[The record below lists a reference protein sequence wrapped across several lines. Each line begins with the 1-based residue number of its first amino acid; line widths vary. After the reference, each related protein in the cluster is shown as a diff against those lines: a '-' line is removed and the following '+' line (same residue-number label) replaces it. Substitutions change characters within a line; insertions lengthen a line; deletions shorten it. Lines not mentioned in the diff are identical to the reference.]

1 MGGSSSRER
10 GSTQEAM
17 PSPAQGTPEDEA
29 RRRQEKEDEAFA
41 RQLWMEEMSTSFGLP
56 GASES
61 SSSSRLSPQGVL
73 LRASCP
79 ACGFAN
85 QFSPALGAHG
95 QMRVQCSQCSE
106 QFQAALPEGEHPVR
120 ARPALQLCRRC
131 GTLNSSFP
139 PPVPGQQVRCGR
151 CGHVSEAEPRERHRR
166 PVDRPQRALLE
177 ALLSEQPQALRGMS
191 GPVVRIPIDG
201 QRQAIPLAL
210 LAALMAAAEADKSN
224 PARRSDVAA
233 LPTRKLANLDHLG
246 EQTKCLICLEEFADG
261 DELKTL
267 PCLHFYHQKCVEQ
280 WLDTDNSC
288 PVCKTPIGQEA
299 RTGEVPES

>member
-106 QFQAALPEGEHPVR
+106 QFQAALPEPAPQDSGRTASAPTGEHPVR

-233 LPTRKLANLDHLG
+233 LPTSRPQGLRAVPKGGVSHGLEWFPTKVATPTEAILNKRANL
-246 EQTKCLICLEEFADG
+246 QVACTKLL
-261 DELKTL
+261 
-267 PCLHFYHQKCVEQ
+267 
-280 WLDTDNSC
+280 
-288 PVCKTPIGQEA
+288 
-299 RTGEVPES
+299 